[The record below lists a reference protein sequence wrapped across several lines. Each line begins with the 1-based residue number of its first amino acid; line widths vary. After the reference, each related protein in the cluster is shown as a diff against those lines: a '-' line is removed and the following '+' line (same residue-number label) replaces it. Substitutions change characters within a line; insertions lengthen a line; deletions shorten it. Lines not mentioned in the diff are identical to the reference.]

1 MSRKLKNIKKGDFI
15 AMRVRYED
23 RQKRKQL
30 AITDDTLVV
39 GVDIAKNYQWARFV
53 DFRGIE
59 HDHALK
65 FKNRK
70 DGFEAILTKI
80 RSTCKQEGF
89 KKVVV
94 GMEPTGHYWK
104 AFANWL
110 EKQTDIT
117 VVLVNPYATKQA
129 KELDDN
135 SQTKSDK
142 KDALTIAK
150 LVAQGRYFE
159 LYLPHDI
166 YAELRGL
173 ATTRTSLNK
182 RKNAIKNT
190 ITAVLDEF
198 FPEYVEVFKHP
209 LKGKASRHVLKTC
222 PFPKFIRELGEDGV
236 TGEIKKAVKKT
247 VGRKKA
253 RQLVEAAQESI
264 GVDYGEEAARLKLR
278 LLINELELLEQQ
290 TEELEKQMSCAL
302 GKTDYA
308 EFLLTIKGIGIVTLA
323 ACLGELGDPTRFDNP
338 RQMSRMAGYNL
349 VEDSSGKN
357 KSGTK
362 ISKRGRKNLRSV
374 LYQMALTMVAT
385 NDEMKELYNYLKT
398 REKDPLR
405 KMQAL
410 IVVSKKILTIIHTL
424 AKKKESYDPDKV
436 FGHVR
441 REQLKAA
448 A

>member
-1 MSRKLKNIKKGDFI
+1 MKVK
-15 AMRVRYED
+15 YED
-23 RQKRKQL
+23 RQKQKVI
-30 AITDDTLVV
+30 AITTDTLVV

-59 HDHALK
+59 HDRALK
-65 FKNRK
+65 FKNSRG
-70 DGFEAILTKI
+70 GFETILARI
-80 RSTCKQEGF
+80 REICKKENF
-89 KKVVV
+89 AKAVV

-110 EKQTDIT
+110 EKQDGIKA
-117 VVLVNPYATKQA
+117 VLVNPYATKQA

-150 LVAQGRYFE
+150 LVKDGRYFE
-159 LYLPHDI
+159 LYLPHDV

-173 ATTRTSLNK
+173 STTRTGLNK
-182 RKNAIKNT
+182 RKNALKNT
-190 ITAVLDEF
+190 ITAVMDEY
-198 FPEYVEVFKHP
+198 FPEYGEVFKCP
-209 LKGKASRHVLKTC
+209 LSGKASRHILKTC
-222 PFPKFIRELGEDGV
+222 PFPKFILELGEDGV
-236 TGEIKKAVKKT
+236 TDEIKKAVKKT

-253 RQLVEAAQESI
+253 AQLIETAKESI
-264 GVDYGEEAARLKLR
+264 GVDYGEEAAL
-278 LLINELELLEQQ
+278 Q
-290 TEELEKQMSCAL
+290 
-302 GKTDYA
+302 KTDYA
-308 EFLLTIKGIGIVTLA
+308 GFLLSIKGIGVVTLA
-323 ACLGELGDPTRFDNP
+323 ACLGELGNPARFENP

-374 LYQMALTMVAT
+374 LYQMALIMVAT
-385 NDEMKELYNYLKT
+385 NDEMKQLYHYLKT
-398 REKDPLR
+398 REEAPLR

-410 IVVSKKILTIIHTL
+410 IVVSKKILALIHAL
-424 AKKKESYDPDKV
+424 AKKKENYDPGKV
-436 FGHVR
+436 FGPVR

>member
-1 MSRKLKNIKKGDFI
+1 MKVK
-15 AMRVRYED
+15 YED
-23 RQKRKQL
+23 RQKQKVI
-30 AITDDTLVV
+30 AITTDTLVV

-59 HDHALK
+59 HDRALR
-65 FKNRK
+65 FKNSK
-70 DGFEAILTKI
+70 GGFETILAKI
-80 RSTCKQEGF
+80 REICKKENF
-89 KKVVV
+89 KKAVV

-110 EKQTDIT
+110 GKQDGIKA
-117 VVLVNPYATKQA
+117 VLVNPYATKQA

-150 LVAQGRYFE
+150 LVKDGRYFE

-173 ATTRTSLNK
+173 STVRTGLNK
-182 RKNAIKNT
+182 RKNALKNT
-190 ITAVLDEF
+190 ITAVMDEY
-198 FPEYVEVFKHP
+198 FPEYVEVFRCP
-209 LKGKASRHVLKTC
+209 LSGKASRHLLKVC
-222 PFPKFIRELGEDGV
+222 PFPKFILELGEDGV
-236 TGEIKKAVKKT
+236 TEEIKKAVKRT

-253 RQLVEAAQESI
+253 IQMVEAAKESI

-278 LLINELELLEQQ
+278 LMLEELELLEKQ
-290 TEELEKQMSCAL
+290 TEELEGQMADAL
-302 GKTDYA
+302 HQTDYA
-308 EFLLTIKGIGIVTLA
+308 DFLLSIKGIGVVTLA
-323 ACLGELGDPTRFDNP
+323 ACMGELGDPSRFENP

-385 NDEMKELYNYLKT
+385 NDEMKQLYHYLKT
-398 REKDPLR
+398 REKAPL
-405 KMQAL
+405 KKKQAL
-410 IVVSKKILTIIHTL
+410 VVVSKKILTLIHTL
-424 AKKKESYDPDKV
+424 AKKKENYDPEKV

>member
-30 AITDDTLVV
+30 AITDDTLIV
-39 GVDIAKNYQWARFV
+39 GVDIAKSYQWARHV

-65 FKNRK
+65 FENRK

-80 RSTCKQEGF
+80 QSICKQEGF

-173 ATTRTSLNK
+173 STTRTSLNK

-222 PFPKFIRELGEDGV
+222 PFPKFIRELGENGV
-236 TGEIKKAVKKT
+236 TEEIKKAVKKT

-290 TEELEKQMSCAL
+290 TEELERQMSYAL

>member
-1 MSRKLKNIKKGDFI
+1 MKVK
-15 AMRVRYED
+15 YED
-23 RQKRKQL
+23 RLKQKVI
-30 AITDDTLVV
+30 AITMDALVV

-59 HDHALK
+59 HDCALK
-65 FKNRK
+65 FKNNRG
-70 DGFEAILTKI
+70 GFETILARVREI
-80 RSTCKQEGF
+80 CKKENF
-89 KKVVV
+89 SKVVV

-110 EKQTDIT
+110 EKQDGIK

-150 LVAQGRYFE
+150 LVKDGRYFE
-159 LYLPHDI
+159 LYMPHDV

-173 ATTRTSLNK
+173 STTRTGLNK
-182 RKNAIKNT
+182 RRNALKNT
-190 ITAVLDEF
+190 ITAVMDEF
-198 FPEYVEVFKHP
+198 FPEYAEVFKCP
-209 LKGKASRHVLKTC
+209 LSGKASRHILKNC
-222 PFPKFIRELGEDGV
+222 PFPKFILELGEDGV
-236 TGEIKKAVKKT
+236 TEEIKKAVKKT

-253 RQLVEAAQESI
+253 VQLVKAAKESI
-264 GVDYGEEAARLKLR
+264 GVDYGEEAAKLKLR
-278 LLINELELLEQQ
+278 LMLEELELLEKQGQ
-290 TEELEKQMSCAL
+290 ELERQMADTL
-302 GKTDYA
+302 HKTDYA
-308 EFLLTIKGIGIVTLA
+308 KFLLSIKGIGVVTLA
-323 ACLGELGDPTRFDNP
+323 ACLGELGDPARFEDP

-385 NDEMKELYNYLKT
+385 NDEMKQLYRYLKT
-398 REKDPLR
+398 REKAPLR

-410 IVVSKKILTIIHTL
+410 VVISKKILALIHAL
-424 AKKKESYDPDKV
+424 AKKKENYNPDKV

>member
-1 MSRKLKNIKKGDFI
+1 MKLK
-15 AMRVRYED
+15 YED
-23 RQKRKQL
+23 RLKEKML
-30 AITDDTLVV
+30 AIKTNTLIV

-53 DFRGIE
+53 DYRGIE
-59 HDHALK
+59 HSHAIK
-65 FKNRK
+65 FKNSK
-70 DGFEAILTKI
+70 GGFEEILTRI
-80 RSTCKQEGF
+80 REICKQERF
-89 KKVVV
+89 KKVIV

-104 AFANWL
+104 TFANWIK
-110 EKQTDIT
+110 KQKGIT

-150 LVAQGRYFE
+150 LVKDGRYFE

-173 ATTRTSLNK
+173 STTRTSLNK
-182 RKNAIKNT
+182 RKNAVRNT
-190 ITAVLDEF
+190 IAAVMDEF

-209 LKGKASRHVLKTC
+209 LKGKASRHILKTC
-222 PFPKFIRELGEDGV
+222 PFPKFITELGEDGV
-236 TGEIKKAVKKT
+236 TEEIKKAVKKT

-253 RQLVEAAQESI
+253 RQLVEAAKESI

-278 LLINELELLEQQ
+278 LLIDELDLLEQQ
-290 TEELEKQMSCAL
+290 TEDLEQQMSYAL
-302 GKTDYA
+302 SKTDYA
-308 EFLLTIKGIGIVTLA
+308 EFLLTIKGIGVVTLA
-323 ACLGELGDPTRFDNP
+323 ACLGELGDPTRFENS

-362 ISKRGRKNLRSV
+362 ISKRVRKNLRSV

-385 NDEMKELYNYLKT
+385 NEEMKELYHYLKT

-424 AKKKESYDPDKV
+424 AKKKEDYNPDKV
-436 FGHVR
+436 FGYVR

>member
-1 MSRKLKNIKKGDFI
+1 MKAK
-15 AMRVRYED
+15 YED
-23 RQKRKQL
+23 RLKQKLL
-30 AITDDTLVV
+30 AIKTNTLVV

-59 HDHALK
+59 HSRALK
-65 FKNRK
+65 FKNSK
-70 DGFEAILTKI
+70 GGFEIILAGIRQICNEENFAEAI
-80 RSTCKQEGF
+80 
-89 KKVVV
+89 V

-110 EKQTDIT
+110 DKQEGIQ

-150 LVAQGRYFE
+150 LVKDGRYFE
-159 LYLPHDI
+159 LYLPHDV

-173 ATTRTSLNK
+173 STIRTGLNR
-182 RKNAIKNT
+182 RKGALKNT
-190 ITAVLDEF
+190 ITAILDEF
-198 FPEYVEVFKHP
+198 FPEYTEVFKCP
-209 LKGKASRHVLKTC
+209 LSGKASRYILKVC
-222 PFPKFIRELGEDGV
+222 PFPKFIIELGVDGV
-236 TGEIKKAVKKT
+236 TSEIKKAVKKT

-253 RQLVEAAQESI
+253 KQLVETAKESI
-264 GVDYGEEAARLKLR
+264 GVDYGEEAARLKLHQV
-278 LLINELELLEQQ
+278 LEELELLEKQ
-290 TEELEKQMSCAL
+290 TEELEEKMAEAL
-302 GKTDYA
+302 QQTDYA
-308 EFLLTIKGIGIVTLA
+308 GFLLSIKGIGVVTLA
-323 ACLGELGDPTRFDNP
+323 ACLGELGDPTRFDSP

-362 ISKRGRKNLRSV
+362 ISKRGRKNLRGV

-385 NDEMKELYNYLKT
+385 NDEMKQLYHYLKT
-398 REKDPLR
+398 RKKDPLK

-410 IVVSKKILTIIHTL
+410 IVVSKKILTLIHTL
-424 AKKKESYDPDKV
+424 AKKKESYNPEKV
-436 FGHVR
+436 FGYVR
-441 REQLKAA
+441 REQLKEAA
-448 A
+448 

>member
-1 MSRKLKNIKKGDFI
+1 
-15 AMRVRYED
+15 MRVKYED
-23 RQKRKQL
+23 RLKQKL
-30 AITDDTLVV
+30 IAITTDTLVV

-59 HDHALK
+59 HDQALK
-65 FKNRK
+65 FKNSRG
-70 DGFEAILTKI
+70 GFETILARIRKI
-80 RSTCKQEGF
+80 CKEGNF
-89 KKVVV
+89 AKAVV

-110 EKQTDIT
+110 EKQEGIK

-150 LVAQGRYFE
+150 LVKDGRYFE

-173 ATTRTSLNK
+173 STTRTGLNK
-182 RKNAIKNT
+182 RKNALKNT
-190 ITAVLDEF
+190 ITAVMDEF
-198 FPEYVEVFKHP
+198 FPEYVEVFRHP
-209 LKGKASRHVLKTC
+209 LSGKASLHILKTC
-222 PFPKFIRELGEDGV
+222 PFPKFIIELGVEGV
-236 TGEIKKAVKKT
+236 TAEIKKAVKKT
-247 VGRKKA
+247 VGRRKA
-253 RQLVEAAQESI
+253 EQLVETAKASI

-278 LLINELELLEQQ
+278 LMLEELELLEKQKK
-290 TEELEKQMSCAL
+290 ELEGQMADAL
-302 GKTDYA
+302 EKTDYA
-308 EFLLTIKGIGIVTLA
+308 GFLLSIKGIGVVTLA

-357 KSGTK
+357 RSGTK

-374 LYQMALTMVAT
+374 LYQTALTMVAT
-385 NDEMKELYNYLKT
+385 NDEMKQLYQYLKT
-398 REKDPLR
+398 REKAPLR

-410 IVVSKKILTIIHTL
+410 IVISKKILTLIHTL
-424 AKKKESYDPDKV
+424 AKKKENYDPDKV
-436 FGHVR
+436 FGYVR
-441 REQLKAA
+441 REQLKGAA
-448 A
+448 

>member
-1 MSRKLKNIKKGDFI
+1 MKVK
-15 AMRVRYED
+15 YED
-23 RQKRKQL
+23 RQKQKVI
-30 AITDDTLVV
+30 AITTDTLVV

-59 HDHALK
+59 HDRALR
-65 FKNRK
+65 FKNSK
-70 DGFEAILTKI
+70 GGFETILAKI
-80 RSTCKQEGF
+80 REICKKENF
-89 KKVVV
+89 TKAVV

-110 EKQTDIT
+110 GKQAGIK

-150 LVAQGRYFE
+150 LVKDGRYFE

-173 ATTRTSLNK
+173 STIRTGLNK
-182 RKNAIKNT
+182 RKNALKNT
-190 ITAVLDEF
+190 ITAVMDEY
-198 FPEYVEVFKHP
+198 FPEYVEVFRCP
-209 LKGKASRHVLKTC
+209 LSGKASRHLLKVC
-222 PFPKFIRELGEDGV
+222 PFPKFILELGEDGV
-236 TGEIKKAVKKT
+236 TEEIKKAVKRT

-253 RQLVEAAQESI
+253 IQMVEAAKESI

-278 LLINELELLEQQ
+278 LMLEELELLEKQ
-290 TEELEKQMSCAL
+290 TEELEGQMADAL
-302 GKTDYA
+302 HQTDYA
-308 EFLLTIKGIGIVTLA
+308 DFLLSIKGIGVVTLA
-323 ACLGELGDPTRFDNP
+323 ACMGELGDPSRFENP

-385 NDEMKELYNYLKT
+385 NDEMKQLYRYLKT
-398 REKDPLR
+398 REKAPLK

-410 IVVSKKILTIIHTL
+410 VVISKKILTLIHTL
-424 AKKKESYDPDKV
+424 AKKKENYDPEKV

>member
-1 MSRKLKNIKKGDFI
+1 MKVK
-15 AMRVRYED
+15 YED
-23 RQKRKQL
+23 RLKQKLL
-30 AITDDTLVV
+30 AITTDTLVV

-59 HDHALK
+59 HSRALK
-65 FKNRK
+65 FKNSK
-70 DGFEAILTKI
+70 SGFETILARIREICKEENFTKI
-80 RSTCKQEGF
+80 
-89 KKVVV
+89 VV

-110 EKQTDIT
+110 EKQEGIR

-150 LVAQGRYFE
+150 LVKDGRYFE

-166 YAELRGL
+166 YAQLRGL
-173 ATTRTSLNK
+173 STTRTGLNK
-182 RKNAIKNT
+182 RKNALKNT
-190 ITAVLDEF
+190 ITAVMDEY
-198 FPEYVEVFKHP
+198 FPEYAEAFKCP
-209 LKGKASRHVLKTC
+209 LSGKASRHILKVC
-222 PFPKFIRELGEDGV
+222 PFPKYILELGEDGV
-236 TGEIKKAVKKT
+236 TDEIKKAVKRT

-253 RQLVEAAQESI
+253 LQLVEAAKESV

-278 LLINELELLEQQ
+278 LMLEELELLEDQ
-290 TEELEKQMSCAL
+290 TEELEGQMASEL
-302 GKTDYA
+302 EKTGYA
-308 EFLLTIKGIGIVTLA
+308 EFLLSIKGIGVVTLA
-323 ACLGELGDPTRFDNP
+323 VCLGELGDPARFDSA

-362 ISKRGRKNLRSV
+362 ISRRGRKNLRSV
-374 LYQMALTMVAT
+374 LYQMALIMVAT
-385 NDEMKELYNYLKT
+385 NDEMKQLYHYLKT

-410 IVVSKKILTIIHTL
+410 IVVSKKILTLIHTL
-424 AKKKESYDPDKV
+424 AKKKESYDPEKV
-436 FGHVR
+436 FGYVR

>member
-1 MSRKLKNIKKGDFI
+1 MKVK
-15 AMRVRYED
+15 YED
-23 RQKRKQL
+23 RQKQKVI
-30 AITDDTLVV
+30 AITTDTLVV

-59 HDHALK
+59 HDRALK
-65 FKNRK
+65 FKNSRG
-70 DGFEAILTKI
+70 GFETILARI
-80 RSTCKQEGF
+80 REICKKENF
-89 KKVVV
+89 AKAVV

-110 EKQTDIT
+110 EKQDGIK

-150 LVAQGRYFE
+150 LVKDGRYFE
-159 LYLPHDI
+159 LYLPHDV

-173 ATTRTSLNK
+173 STTRTGLNK
-182 RKNAIKNT
+182 RKNALKNT
-190 ITAVLDEF
+190 ITAVMDEY
-198 FPEYVEVFKHP
+198 FPEYEEVFKCP
-209 LKGKASRHVLKTC
+209 LSGKASRHILKTC
-222 PFPKFIRELGEDGV
+222 PFPKFILELGEDGV
-236 TGEIKKAVKKT
+236 TDEIKKAVKKT

-253 RQLVEAAQESI
+253 AQLIETAKESI
-264 GVDYGEEAARLKLR
+264 GVDYGEEAAGLKLR
-278 LLINELELLEQQ
+278 LMLEELELLEKQ
-290 TEELEKQMSCAL
+290 TEELEGQMADAL
-302 GKTDYA
+302 HQTDYA
-308 EFLLTIKGIGIVTLA
+308 DFLLSIKGIGIVTLA
-323 ACLGELGDPTRFDNP
+323 ACLGELGGPTRFEDS

-362 ISKRGRKNLRSV
+362 ISKRGRKNLRCV

-385 NDEMKELYNYLKT
+385 NDEMKQLYHYLKT
-398 REKDPLR
+398 REKAPLR

-410 IVVSKKILTIIHTL
+410 IVVSKKILALIHTL
-424 AKKKESYDPDKV
+424 AKKKENYEPGKV

-441 REQLKAA
+441 REQMKAA

>member
-1 MSRKLKNIKKGDFI
+1 MKVK
-15 AMRVRYED
+15 YED
-23 RQKRKQL
+23 RLKQKL
-30 AITDDTLVV
+30 IAITTDTLVV
-39 GVDIAKNYQWARFV
+39 GVDISKNYQWARFV

-59 HDHALK
+59 HDRDLK
-65 FKNRK
+65 FKNSK
-70 DGFEAILTKI
+70 GGFETILARI
-80 RSTCKQEGF
+80 REICKKENF
-89 KKVVV
+89 AKAVV

-110 EKQTDIT
+110 EKQEGIT
-117 VVLVNPYATKQA
+117 AVLVNPYATKQA

-150 LVAQGRYFE
+150 LVKDGRYFE
-159 LYLPHDI
+159 LYLPHGV

-173 ATTRTSLNK
+173 STTRSGLNK
-182 RKNAIKNT
+182 RKSALKNT
-190 ITAVLDEF
+190 ITAVMDEF
-198 FPEYVEVFKHP
+198 FPEYAEVFKCP
-209 LKGKASRHVLKTC
+209 LSGKASRHILKNC
-222 PFPKFIRELGEDGV
+222 PFPKFILALGEDGV
-236 TGEIKKAVKKT
+236 TDEIRKAVRKT

-253 RQLVEAAQESI
+253 ARLVEAAKDSI
-264 GVDYGEEAARLKLR
+264 GVDYGEESARLKLR
-278 LLINELELLEQQ
+278 LMLEELELLEKQ
-290 TEELEKQMSCAL
+290 TEELEGEMEAAL

-308 EFLLTIKGIGIVTLA
+308 EFLLSIKGIGIVTLA
-323 ACLGELGDPTRFDNP
+323 ACLGEPGEPTRFDNP

-362 ISKRGRKNLRSV
+362 ISKRGRKNLRGV

-385 NDEMKELYNYLKT
+385 NGEMKQLYHYLKT
-398 REKDPLR
+398 RKKDPLR

-410 IVVSKKILTIIHTL
+410 IVISKKILTLIHTL
-424 AKKKESYDPDKV
+424 AKKKENYDPEKV

>member
-1 MSRKLKNIKKGDFI
+1 MKVK
-15 AMRVRYED
+15 YED
-23 RQKRKQL
+23 RLKEKML
-30 AITDDTLVV
+30 AIKTHTLIV

-53 DFRGIE
+53 DYRGIE
-59 HDHALK
+59 HDHAIK
-65 FKNRK
+65 FKNNK
-70 DGFEAILTKI
+70 GGFELILARI
-80 RSTCKQEGF
+80 REICKQEKF
-89 KKVVV
+89 KNVIV

-110 EKQTDIT
+110 EKQKGIT

-150 LVAQGRYFE
+150 LIKDGRYFE

-173 ATTRTSLNK
+173 STTRTSLK
-182 RKNAIKNT
+182 RKNNALKNAI
-190 ITAVLDEF
+190 IAVMDEF
-198 FPEYVEVFKHP
+198 FPEYAEVFKCP
-209 LKGKASRHVLKTC
+209 LKGKASRQILRSC
-222 PFPKFIRELGEDGV
+222 PFPRFIIELGEGGV
-236 TGEIKKAVKKT
+236 TEEIKKAVKKT

-253 RQLVEAAQESI
+253 KQLVETAKESI
-264 GVDYGEEAARLKLR
+264 GVDYGEESARFKLR
-278 LLINELELLEQQ
+278 LMLDELELLEKQ
-290 TEELEKQMSCAL
+290 TEELEGQMADAL
-302 GKTDYA
+302 RKTDYA
-308 EFLLTIKGIGIVTLA
+308 EFLLSIKGIGIVTLA
-323 ACLGELGDPTRFDNP
+323 ACLGELGDPTRFENP

-374 LYQMALTMVAT
+374 LYQMAITMVAT
-385 NDEMKELYNYLKT
+385 NDEMKELYHYLKT
-398 REKDPLR
+398 RKKDPLR

-410 IVVSKKILTIIHTL
+410 IVVSKKILTLIHTL
-424 AKKKESYDPDKV
+424 AKKKESYNPEKV
-436 FGHVR
+436 FGYVR
-441 REQLKAA
+441 REQLRAA

>member
-1 MSRKLKNIKKGDFI
+1 MKVK
-15 AMRVRYED
+15 YED
-23 RQKRKQL
+23 RQKQKVI
-30 AITDDTLVV
+30 AITTDTLVV

-59 HDHALK
+59 HDRALK
-65 FKNRK
+65 FKNSRG
-70 DGFEAILTKI
+70 GFETILARI
-80 RSTCKQEGF
+80 REICKKENF
-89 KKVVV
+89 AKAVV

-110 EKQTDIT
+110 EKQDGIT

-150 LVAQGRYFE
+150 LVKDGRYFE
-159 LYLPHDI
+159 LYLPHDV

-173 ATTRTSLNK
+173 STTRTGLNK
-182 RKNAIKNT
+182 RKNALKNT
-190 ITAVLDEF
+190 ITAVMDEY
-198 FPEYVEVFKHP
+198 FPEYGEVFKCP
-209 LKGKASRHVLKTC
+209 LSGKASRHILKTC
-222 PFPKFIRELGEDGV
+222 PFPKFILELGEDGV
-236 TGEIKKAVKKT
+236 TDEIKKAVKKT

-253 RQLVEAAQESI
+253 AQLIETAKESI
-264 GVDYGEEAARLKLR
+264 GVDYGEEAAL
-278 LLINELELLEQQ
+278 Q
-290 TEELEKQMSCAL
+290 
-302 GKTDYA
+302 KTDYA
-308 EFLLTIKGIGIVTLA
+308 GFLLSIKGIGVVTLA
-323 ACLGELGDPTRFDNP
+323 ACLGELGNPARFENP

-374 LYQMALTMVAT
+374 LYQMALIMVAT
-385 NDEMKELYNYLKT
+385 NDEMKQLYHYLKT
-398 REKDPLR
+398 REEAPLR

-410 IVVSKKILTIIHTL
+410 IVVSKKILALIHAL
-424 AKKKESYDPDKV
+424 AKKKENYDPGKV
-436 FGHVR
+436 FGPVR

>member
-1 MSRKLKNIKKGDFI
+1 MKVK
-15 AMRVRYED
+15 YED
-23 RQKRKQL
+23 RQKQKVI
-30 AITDDTLVV
+30 AITTDTLVV

-59 HDHALK
+59 HDRALK
-65 FKNRK
+65 FKNSK
-70 DGFEAILTKI
+70 GGFETILARI
-80 RSTCKQEGF
+80 REICKKENF
-89 KKVVV
+89 AKAVV

-110 EKQTDIT
+110 EKQDGIKA
-117 VVLVNPYATKQA
+117 VLVNPYATKQA

-150 LVAQGRYFE
+150 LVKDGRYFE
-159 LYLPHDI
+159 LYLPHDV

-173 ATTRTSLNK
+173 STARSGLNK
-182 RKNAIKNT
+182 RKNALKNT
-190 ITAVLDEF
+190 ITAVMDEY
-198 FPEYVEVFKHP
+198 FPEYGEVFKCP
-209 LKGKASRHVLKTC
+209 LSGKASRHILKTC
-222 PFPKFIRELGEDGV
+222 PFPKFILELGEDGV
-236 TGEIKKAVKKT
+236 TDEIKRSVKKT

-253 RQLVEAAQESI
+253 AQLIETSKESI

-278 LLINELELLEQQ
+278 LMLEELELLEKQ
-290 TEELEKQMSCAL
+290 TEELEVQMEAAL
-302 GKTDYA
+302 QKTDYA
-308 EFLLTIKGIGIVTLA
+308 GFLLSIKGIGVVTLA
-323 ACLGELGDPTRFDNP
+323 ACLGELGNPARFENP

-374 LYQMALTMVAT
+374 LYQMALIMVAT
-385 NDEMKELYNYLKT
+385 NDEMKQLYHYLKT
-398 REKDPLR
+398 REEAPLR

-410 IVVSKKILTIIHTL
+410 IVVSKKILALIHTL
-424 AKKKESYDPDKV
+424 AKKKENYDPGKV

-441 REQLKAA
+441 REQMKAA

>member
-1 MSRKLKNIKKGDFI
+1 MKVK
-15 AMRVRYED
+15 YED
-23 RQKRKQL
+23 RQKQKVI
-30 AITDDTLVV
+30 AITTDTLVV

-59 HDHALK
+59 HDRALK
-65 FKNRK
+65 FKNSRG
-70 DGFEAILTKI
+70 GFETILARI
-80 RSTCKQEGF
+80 REICKKENF
-89 KKVVV
+89 AKAVV

-110 EKQTDIT
+110 EKQDGIKA
-117 VVLVNPYATKQA
+117 VLVDPYATKQA

-150 LVAQGRYFE
+150 LVKDGRYFE
-159 LYLPHDI
+159 LYLPHGV

-173 ATTRTSLNK
+173 STTRTGLNK
-182 RKNAIKNT
+182 RKNALKNT
-190 ITAVLDEF
+190 ITAVMDEY
-198 FPEYVEVFKHP
+198 FPEYEEVFKCP
-209 LKGKASRHVLKTC
+209 LSGKASRHILKTC
-222 PFPKFIRELGEDGV
+222 PFPKFILELGEDGV
-236 TGEIKKAVKKT
+236 TDEIKKAVKKT

-253 RQLVEAAQESI
+253 AQLIETAKESI
-264 GVDYGEEAARLKLR
+264 GVDYGEEAAGLKLR
-278 LLINELELLEQQ
+278 LMLEELELLEKQ
-290 TEELEKQMSCAL
+290 TEELEGQMADAL
-302 GKTDYA
+302 HQTDYA
-308 EFLLTIKGIGIVTLA
+308 DFLLSIKGIGIVTLA
-323 ACLGELGDPTRFDNP
+323 ACLGELGDPTRFEDS

-362 ISKRGRKNLRSV
+362 ISKRGRKNLRCV

-385 NDEMKELYNYLKT
+385 NDEMKQLYHYLKT
-398 REKDPLR
+398 REKAPLR

-410 IVVSKKILTIIHTL
+410 IVVSKKILALIHTL
-424 AKKKESYDPDKV
+424 AKKKENYDPGKV

-441 REQLKAA
+441 REQMKAA

>member
-1 MSRKLKNIKKGDFI
+1 MKVK
-15 AMRVRYED
+15 YED
-23 RQKRKQL
+23 RQKQKVI
-30 AITDDTLVV
+30 AITTDTLVV

-59 HDHALK
+59 HDRALR
-65 FKNRK
+65 FKNSK
-70 DGFEAILTKI
+70 GGFETILAKI
-80 RSTCKQEGF
+80 REICKKENF
-89 KKVVV
+89 TKAVV

-110 EKQTDIT
+110 GKQDGIK

-150 LVAQGRYFE
+150 LVKDGRYFE

-173 ATTRTSLNK
+173 STVRTGLNK
-182 RKNAIKNT
+182 RKNALKNT
-190 ITAVLDEF
+190 ITAVMDEY
-198 FPEYVEVFKHP
+198 FPEYVEVFRCP
-209 LKGKASRHVLKTC
+209 LSGKASRHLLKVC
-222 PFPKFIRELGEDGV
+222 PFPKFILELGEDGV
-236 TGEIKKAVKKT
+236 TEEIKKAVKRT

-253 RQLVEAAQESI
+253 IQMVEAAKESI

-278 LLINELELLEQQ
+278 LMLEELELLEKQ
-290 TEELEKQMSCAL
+290 TEELEGQMADAL
-302 GKTDYA
+302 HQTDYA
-308 EFLLTIKGIGIVTLA
+308 DFLLSIKGIGVVTLA
-323 ACLGELGDPTRFDNP
+323 ACMGELGDPSRFENP

-385 NDEMKELYNYLKT
+385 NDEMKQLYRYLKT
-398 REKDPLR
+398 REKAPLK

-410 IVVSKKILTIIHTL
+410 VVISKKILTLIHTL
-424 AKKKESYDPDKV
+424 AKKKENYDPEKV
-436 FGHVR
+436 FGYVR

>member
-1 MSRKLKNIKKGDFI
+1 MKVK
-15 AMRVRYED
+15 YED
-23 RQKRKQL
+23 RQKQKVI
-30 AITDDTLVV
+30 AITTDTLVV

-59 HDHALK
+59 HDRALR
-65 FKNRK
+65 FKNSK
-70 DGFEAILTKI
+70 GGFETILAKI
-80 RSTCKQEGF
+80 REICKKENF
-89 KKVVV
+89 TKAVV

-110 EKQTDIT
+110 GKQDGIK

-150 LVAQGRYFE
+150 LVKDGRYFE

-173 ATTRTSLNK
+173 STVRTGLNK
-182 RKNAIKNT
+182 RKNALKNT
-190 ITAVLDEF
+190 ITAVMDEY
-198 FPEYVEVFKHP
+198 FPEYVEVFRCP
-209 LKGKASRHVLKTC
+209 LSGKASRHLLKVC
-222 PFPKFIRELGEDGV
+222 PFPKFILELGEDGV
-236 TGEIKKAVKKT
+236 TEEIKKAVKRT

-253 RQLVEAAQESI
+253 IQMVEAAKESI

-278 LLINELELLEQQ
+278 LMLEELELLEKQ
-290 TEELEKQMSCAL
+290 TEELEGQMADAL
-302 GKTDYA
+302 HQTDYA
-308 EFLLTIKGIGIVTLA
+308 DFLLSIKGIGVVTLA
-323 ACLGELGDPTRFDNP
+323 ACMGEFGDPSRFENP

-385 NDEMKELYNYLKT
+385 NDEMKQLYRYLKT
-398 REKDPLR
+398 REKAPLK

-410 IVVSKKILTIIHTL
+410 VVISKKILTLIHTL
-424 AKKKESYDPDKV
+424 AKKKENYDPEKV

>member
-1 MSRKLKNIKKGDFI
+1 MKVK
-15 AMRVRYED
+15 YED
-23 RQKRKQL
+23 RLKQKVT
-30 AITDDTLVV
+30 AITTDTLVV

-59 HDHALK
+59 HNRALK
-65 FKNRK
+65 FKNSRG
-70 DGFEAILTKI
+70 GFETILARIRDICKEESFTKA
-80 RSTCKQEGF
+80 
-89 KKVVV
+89 VV

-110 EKQTDIT
+110 NKQEGIK

-150 LVAQGRYFE
+150 LVKDGRYFE

-173 ATTRTSLNK
+173 STTRTGLNK
-182 RKNAIKNT
+182 RKNALKNT
-190 ITAVLDEF
+190 ITAVMDEF
-198 FPEYVEVFKHP
+198 FPEYAEVFKLP
-209 LKGKASRHVLKTC
+209 LSGKASRHILKTC
-222 PFPKFIRELGEDGV
+222 PFPRFIMELGEEGI
-236 TGEIKKAVKKT
+236 TEEIKRAVKKS

-253 RQLVEAAQESI
+253 KQLVEAAKGSV
-264 GVDYGEEAARLKLR
+264 GVDYGEGAARLKLR
-278 LLINELELLEQQ
+278 LMLAELELLEQQ
-290 TEELEKQMSCAL
+290 AEELEEQMAAAL
-302 GKTDYA
+302 EKTDYA
-308 EFLLTIKGIGIVTLA
+308 EFLLSIKGIGVVTLA
-323 ACLGELGDPTRFDNP
+323 ACLGELGDPTRFESP

-357 KSGTK
+357 RSGTK
-362 ISKRGRKNLRSV
+362 ISRRGRKNLRSV
-374 LYQMALTMVAT
+374 LYQMALTMVAK
-385 NDEMKELYNYLKT
+385 NDEMKQLYHYLKT

-405 KMQAL
+405 KLQAL
-410 IVVSKKILTIIHTL
+410 IVISKKILTLIHTL
-424 AKKKESYDPDKV
+424 SRKKESYDPDKV
-436 FGHVR
+436 FGNVR

>member
-1 MSRKLKNIKKGDFI
+1 MKVK
-15 AMRVRYED
+15 YED
-23 RQKRKQL
+23 RLKQKLL
-30 AITDDTLVV
+30 AITPDTLVV

-59 HDHALK
+59 HSRALK
-65 FKNRK
+65 LKNRK
-70 DGFEAILTKI
+70 GGFEIILARI
-80 RSTCKQEGF
+80 RQICKEENF
-89 KKVVV
+89 VRVVV

-110 EKQTDIT
+110 EKQAGIT

-150 LVAQGRYFE
+150 LVKDGRYFE

-173 ATTRTSLNK
+173 STTRTGLNK
-182 RKNAIKNT
+182 RKNALKNT
-190 ITAVLDEF
+190 ITALLDEF
-198 FPEYVEVFKHP
+198 FPEYEEVFKHP
-209 LKGKASRHVLKTC
+209 LTGKASRHILKTC
-222 PFPKFIRELGEDGV
+222 PFPKFVMELGEEGV
-236 TGEIKKAVKKT
+236 TEEIKKAVKKT

-253 RQLVEAAQESI
+253 GQLVEAAKGSA

-278 LLINELELLEQQ
+278 LML
-290 TEELEKQMSCAL
+290 EELEGQMGSAL
-302 GKTDYA
+302 EKTGYA
-308 EFLLTIKGIGIVTLA
+308 EFLLSIKGIGVVTLA
-323 ACLGELGDPTRFDNP
+323 ACLGELGDPIRFESP

-385 NDEMKELYNYLKT
+385 NDEMKQLYHYLKT
-398 REKDPLR
+398 REKSPLR

-410 IVVSKKILTIIHTL
+410 IVVSKKILTLIHTL
-424 AKKKESYDPDKV
+424 AKKKESYDPEKV
-436 FGHVR
+436 FGYVR
-441 REQLKAA
+441 REQFKAA

>member
-1 MSRKLKNIKKGDFI
+1 MKVK
-15 AMRVRYED
+15 YED
-23 RQKRKQL
+23 RQKQKVI
-30 AITDDTLVV
+30 AITTDTLVV

-59 HDHALK
+59 HDRALK
-65 FKNRK
+65 FKNSRG
-70 DGFEAILTKI
+70 GFETILARI
-80 RSTCKQEGF
+80 REICKKENF
-89 KKVVV
+89 AKAVV

-110 EKQTDIT
+110 EKQDGIK

-150 LVAQGRYFE
+150 LVKDGRYFE
-159 LYLPHDI
+159 LYLPHGV

-173 ATTRTSLNK
+173 STTRTGLNK
-182 RKNAIKNT
+182 RKNALKNT
-190 ITAVLDEF
+190 ITAVMDEY
-198 FPEYVEVFKHP
+198 FPEYGEVFKCP
-209 LKGKASRHVLKTC
+209 LSGKASRHILKTC
-222 PFPKFIRELGEDGV
+222 PFPKFILELGEDGV
-236 TGEIKKAVKKT
+236 TDEIKKAVKKT

-253 RQLVEAAQESI
+253 AQLIETAKESI
-264 GVDYGEEAARLKLR
+264 GVDYGEEAAGLKLR
-278 LLINELELLEQQ
+278 LMLEELELLEKQ
-290 TEELEKQMSCAL
+290 TEELEGQMADAL
-302 GKTDYA
+302 HQTDYA
-308 EFLLTIKGIGIVTLA
+308 DFLLSIKGIGIVTLA
-323 ACLGELGDPTRFDNP
+323 ACLGELGDPTRFEDS

-362 ISKRGRKNLRSV
+362 ISKRGRKNLRCV

-385 NDEMKELYNYLKT
+385 NDEMKQLYHYLKT
-398 REKDPLR
+398 REKAPLR

-410 IVVSKKILTIIHTL
+410 IVVSKKILALIHTL
-424 AKKKESYDPDKV
+424 AKKKENYDPGKV

-441 REQLKAA
+441 REQMKAA

>member
-30 AITDDTLVV
+30 AITDDTLIV
-39 GVDIAKNYQWARFV
+39 GVDIAKNYQWARLV

-70 DGFEAILTKI
+70 DGFDAILTKI
-80 RSTCKQEGF
+80 RSICKQEGF

-173 ATTRTSLNK
+173 ATTRTCLNK

-236 TGEIKKAVKKT
+236 TEEIKKAVKKT

-410 IVVSKKILTIIHTL
+410 IVVSKKILTVIHTL

>member
-1 MSRKLKNIKKGDFI
+1 MKVK
-15 AMRVRYED
+15 YED
-23 RQKRKQL
+23 RLKQKVI
-30 AITDDTLVV
+30 AITTDTLVV

-59 HDHALK
+59 HDRAVK
-65 FKNRK
+65 FKNSK
-70 DGFEAILTKI
+70 GGFETILARI
-80 RSTCKQEGF
+80 QEICKKENF
-89 KKVVV
+89 AKAVV

-110 EKQTDIT
+110 EKQDGIK

-135 SQTKSDK
+135 SQTKSDR

-150 LVAQGRYFE
+150 LVKDGRYFE
-159 LYLPHDI
+159 LYLPHDV

-173 ATTRTSLNK
+173 STTRTGLNK
-182 RKNAIKNT
+182 RKNALKNT
-190 ITAVLDEF
+190 ITAVMDEY
-198 FPEYVEVFKHP
+198 FPEYEEVFKCP
-209 LKGKASRHVLKTC
+209 LSGKAARHILKIC
-222 PFPKFIRELGEDGV
+222 PFPKFILELGEDGV
-236 TGEIKKAVKKT
+236 TDEIKKAVKKT

-253 RQLVEAAQESI
+253 AQLVEAAKDSV
-264 GVDYGEEAARLKLR
+264 GVDYGEDAARLKLR
-278 LLINELELLEQQ
+278 LMLEELELLENQ
-290 TEELEKQMSCAL
+290 TGELEGQMTDTL
-302 GKTDYA
+302 HQTDYA
-308 EFLLTIKGIGIVTLA
+308 DFLLSIKGIGVVTLA

-374 LYQMALTMVAT
+374 LYQMALVMVAT
-385 NDEMKELYNYLKT
+385 NEEMKQLYHYLKT
-398 REKDPLR
+398 REKAPLR
-405 KMQAL
+405 KKQAL
-410 IVVSKKILTIIHTL
+410 IVIGKKILTLIHTL
-424 AKKKESYDPDKV
+424 AKKKESYDPGKV

-441 REQLKAA
+441 REQLEMAA
-448 A
+448 